1 MRLYEFSSST
11 SPIETSLIG
20 ILNFLRYRAHDYNA
34 PLDIST
40 KELVS
45 MVQKS
50 GVPFS
55 YEALVQA
62 NKSKGVQNV
71 ISSFDKDTVKLRPIG
86 DEFDTS
92 EPVINKSQD
101 DGQGQ
106 DPFAQPQQEPQAG
119 QEQLPPEEDPEKIR
133 AQNRVDTMAKRA
145 VARRK

>member
-1 MRLYEFSSST
+1 MRLYEFSPST
-11 SPIETSLIG
+11 SPIETSLVG

-40 KELVS
+40 KELIS

-62 NKSKGVQNV
+62 NKSKGIQNV

-86 DEFDTS
+86 DEFDTT
-92 EPVINKSQD
+92 EPVINKDKDQEQD
-101 DGQGQ
+101 A
-106 DPFAQPQQEPQAG
+106 FNQPQQQPQQQEP
-119 QEQLPPEEDPEKIR
+119 LPPDEDPEKIR

-145 VARRK
+145 MSRRK